1 MEPTAFLVLTEM
13 TCGTCGRPIEVSVIQ
28 DESGAYQEFFQCWHC
43 LTSYPHRS
51 MRTPLYTHSNETVAI
66 EHVYHT

>member
-1 MEPTAFLVLTEM
+1 
-13 TCGTCGRPIEVSVIQ
+13 VIQ

-51 MRTPLYTHSNETVAI
+51 KRTYLYTHSNENVAI